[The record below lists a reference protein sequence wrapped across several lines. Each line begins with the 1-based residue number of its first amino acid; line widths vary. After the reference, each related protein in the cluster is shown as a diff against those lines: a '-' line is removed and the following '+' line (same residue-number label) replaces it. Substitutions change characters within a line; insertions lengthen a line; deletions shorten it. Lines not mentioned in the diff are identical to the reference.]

1 MTCLNS
7 TFCSAVRCGA
17 LQYVHY
23 TSLAQTFGAF
33 WRYACVSYCFHERS
47 DITAFPRCWAANV
60 TLGLQDIE
68 VQVIHITRRSL
79 TCTTQTQIIQERG
92 YKRWAV
98 CQQHQYFCLWGK
110 KSISWIIKWILE
122 KPSVNHLHLQLHL
135 YRTIKDVRCL
145 IHCGTLGTID
155 WSSSTEKHIEE
166 V

>member
-79 TCTTQTQIIQERG
+79 TCTNTSNTREGIQMMGSLSNSTNIFVSGRKKHFTN
-92 YKRWAV
+92 YKMNV
-98 CQQHQYFCLWGK
+98 GETFCQATSFAATSL
-110 KSISWIIKWILE
+110 
-122 KPSVNHLHLQLHL
+122 
-135 YRTIKDVRCL
+135 
-145 IHCGTLGTID
+145 
-155 WSSSTEKHIEE
+155 
-166 V
+166 